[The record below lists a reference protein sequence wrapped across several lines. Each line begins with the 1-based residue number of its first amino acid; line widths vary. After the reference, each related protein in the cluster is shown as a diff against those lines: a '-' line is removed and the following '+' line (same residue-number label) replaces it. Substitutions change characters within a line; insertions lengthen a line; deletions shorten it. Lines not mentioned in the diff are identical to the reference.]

1 MRDEMRLE
9 EEDAG
14 CRVARAAAN
23 VLIAMSSTKYTR
35 LIVKN
40 LPEGATE
47 PKLRDLFASKGT
59 VTDVQLKRFNDGK
72 SRHFAFVGYRTEEE
86 ASAARDY
93 FDKSFFGGG
102 KMQVEPCYPLNDP
115 NKPKAWSKH
124 SKKAEEPQ
132 PTKKKKKKEKDESD
146 DDDANAN
153 ATAAN
158 ATAAAADDDDE
169 TAPKKIKR
177 REEELYEKAQADP
190 DFLEFLQV
198 HNSKSQAKWG
208 NDTVLDTLEKMVL
221 TSGKKKDKEEIVDK
235 KKSEGKPKTKKEE
248 VKKAK
253 GVIPEDTFFTV
264 KLRNLP
270 KKAKKKDLKAFFAPL
285 VPKSIRT
292 PPGLRGFAYVG
303 FLTEN
308 ERRKALAKNRSILL
322 GQQITVRTYVSRAG
336 VVGAE
341 MGERKGRWAGQAAEL
356 ERSAE
361 GVEESGRIFVR
372 NLAYTVNEADLK
384 MEFEKFGPVTEVHLP
399 VDRLTRQSKGF
410 AFVSFL
416 LPEQA
421 AKAFEALDGT
431 TFQGRMLHLLPSKS
445 KDDDEAG
452 GGGVGGSSYKREKEA
467 SRKKTAG
474 SSHNWNS
481 LFLGMNAV
489 SAVVSEKYGVSR
501 EQLLLDNSDAKDE
514 HSSSVAVRMALAETE
529 IVSATQKFLEAN
541 GVCLDA
547 FDASLGLKLERSTTT
562 FLVKNL
568 VANTTED
575 ELRLLFEKSGVLGR
589 VVLPPSGVTAIVEFM
604 VPSEARGAF
613 KKLAYSR
620 FKGMPLY
627 LEWAPVNVFR
637 VASDGS
643 KISVRREEVVEEKTQ
658 PTADKK
664 TTKLAERELPN
675 YDDDDEPF
683 DENMV
688 PEPETT
694 VFVKNLNFSTGET
707 ELKKHFA
714 SVGRIFAVT
723 VARRKDPKSPDQLL
737 SQGFG
742 FVQFYRAK
750 DAAKALTTLNQSM
763 LQNHSLEIKMSSRT
777 LQSENAAANA
787 KTTDRK
793 CSKILVRN
801 VPFQANEAEITD
813 LFKVFGK
820 LKAVRMPRKA
830 TGESQHRGFAF
841 IDFFVEANA
850 KTAFDTLSKSTHVYG
865 RRLVLE
871 WAEGDASLEELRNK
885 VARQQATSSSSSHHK
900 DNSTKKQLRRY
911 FEKEEGT
918 KSGRGDE
925 EKGDDD

>member
-1 MRDEMRLE
+1 MQIFRNYVNLQHFMRDEMRLE

-93 FDKSFFGGG
+93 FD
-102 KMQVEPCYPLNDP
+102 N
-115 NKPKAWSKH
+115 
-124 SKKAEEPQ
+124 KKAEEPQ

-253 GVIPEDTFFTV
+253 
-264 KLRNLP
+264 
-270 KKAKKKDLKAFFAPL
+270 
-285 VPKSIRT
+285 
-292 PPGLRGFAYVG
+292 
-303 FLTEN
+303 
-308 ERRKALAKNRSILL
+308 ALAKNRSILL

-361 GVEESGRIFVR
+361 GVEESGRIFV
-372 NLAYTVNEADLK
+372 L
-384 MEFEKFGPVTEVHLP
+384 HLP

-467 SRKKTAG
+467 S

-589 VVLPPSGVTAIVEFM
+589 VVLPPSGVTGE
-604 VPSEARGAF
+604 
-613 KKLAYSR
+613 

-742 FVQFYRAK
+742 FV
-750 DAAKALTTLNQSM
+750 
-763 LQNHSLEIKMSSRT
+763 
-777 LQSENAAANA
+777 QSENAAANA